1 MTVTWST
8 KNATESA
15 IAFYGIGQ
23 LTHIATGSVT
33 RFVDP
38 GMEHHVQ
45 YIHRV
50 TMTSLKPGNKY
61 GKYILCKQNFR
72 ACVDPESLSE
82 GVHLLRFFF
91 LVDEGR
97 EDPNTTISGPS
108 LAHQRSAI

>member
-82 GVHLLRFFF
+82 GVQLLRFFF
-91 LVDEGR
+91 F
-97 EDPNTTISGPS
+97 S
-108 LAHQRSAI
+108 